1 MFVIV
6 VFFPE
11 KLSVMFGNDGI
22 SDKSSENNPLPL
34 KNDIF
39 DIPCNIALDVID
51 VIGYLDSA

>member
-11 KLSVMFGNDGI
+11 KLSVMFGNNGI
-22 SDKSSENNPLPL
+22 SDKSSENNSLPL

-51 VIGYLDSA
+51 VIGDLDSA